1 MGIWGFIGSTTEA
14 VKRNAPDA
22 TPVTNACKSSY
33 SYTAAAF
40 TKVDEAVAAP
50 VKNACISSYTYGS
63 AAVTKIDQTVRV
75 NGVYKLGQWM
85 PDDEAKSKIGMYA
98 LKFAKNAGIYAL
110 HEGYKLLPG
119 GAAFSK
125 IIRKTANDVQFEN
138 LKSEKLKA
146 LEENVGSS
154 KKHLSSDS
162 SEMIVR
168 EEKRSPSKV
177 VTSLESF
184 FFWVRGKYPKAQT
197 PICTRGPSTITTC
210 RKEHENHGGL
220 NEVIPL

>member
-119 GAAFSK
+119 GVAFSK
-125 IIRKTANDVQFEN
+125 IIKDTVNDVQFEN
-138 LKSEKLKA
+138 LKSEKLKM

-154 KKHLSSDS
+154 KKHLLSDRS
-162 SEMIVR
+162 VR
-168 EEKRSPSKV
+168 AETDGKGGSVSNDGFKDKSPEDVIRVFMMKDFFATRFFDNMKVHEFASKP
-177 VTSLESF
+177 E
-184 FFWVRGKYPKAQT
+184 
-197 PICTRGPSTITTC
+197 
-210 RKEHENHGGL
+210 
-220 NEVIPL
+220 